1 MRVAVYYNN
10 KDVRLEE
17 RPTPKIGPGEVLVRV
32 QASGICGSDVMEWYR
47 IKKAP
52 RVLGHEIA
60 GEIAEVGEGVTRFRV
75 GDRVVV
81 SHHVPCNTCRFC
93 LAGHYSVC
101 ETLRTTNIDPG
112 GFAESIRV
120 PALQVD
126 RGVFPIP
133 PEISDEEATFAEP
146 LACVLRGFHQVRLR
160 PGQTLLVLGSGISG
174 LLHLLVAPTLGFGR
188 MIATDL
194 EPYRL
199 EAAKR
204 CGADATFL
212 AGEMTPDRLKE
223 ANGGWLA
230 DCVAVCTG
238 ASAAIKQAVSLTE
251 RGGTLILFAPP
262 EPGQEIPLPLFEVW
276 DKGLTVVTTYAGS
289 PADLAEALALLQA
302 GRVDVR
308 ALITHRLGL
317 AETGLGFR
325 LVAEARQS
333 LKVIIEPQR

>member
-10 KDVRLEE
+10 QDVRLEE
-17 RPTPKIGPGEVLVRV
+17 RPAPRIGPGEILVRV
-32 QASGICGSDVMEWYR
+32 RASGICGSDVMEWYR

-60 GEIAEVGEGVTRFRV
+60 GEVVEVGEGVERFRV

-93 LAGHYSVC
+93 LAGHHAVC
-101 ETLRTTNIDPG
+101 ETLRSTNIDPG
-112 GFAESIRV
+112 GFAECIRV

-126 RGVFPIP
+126 RGVFPISP
-133 PEISDEEATFAEP
+133 GISDEEATFVEP
-146 LACVLRGFHQVRLR
+146 LACVIRGFHQARLR
-160 PGQTLLVLGSGISG
+160 PGQSLLVLGSGISG
-174 LLHLLVAPTLGFGR
+174 LLHLLAAPALGFGR

-204 CGADATFL
+204 CGAEAAFL
-212 AGEMTPDRLKE
+212 AQEISPDRLKE
-223 ANGGWLA
+223 ANGGRLA
-230 DCVAVCTG
+230 DCVAVCAG
-238 ASAAIKQAVSLTE
+238 APAAVKQAVSLSE
-251 RGGTLILFAPP
+251 RGGTFILFAPP

-276 DKGLTVVTTYAGS
+276 DKGMTVVTTYAGS
-289 PADLAEALALLQA
+289 PADLAGALALLESR
-302 GRVDVR
+302 RVDVR
-308 ALITHRLGL
+308 GLITHRLGL

-325 LVAEARQS
+325 LVAEAKQS